1 MDFIP
6 DAGIALYQVQAT
18 ARTFTSEKIRFDYNK
33 NTYFTT
39 TTTQYTKNY
48 LFASPKKEKKTL
60 PSTPLS

>member
-33 NTYFTT
+33 NTYYT